1 MCANLPR
8 HRSTVGEKNSDWTI
22 CRESKKRQ
30 LFYVPVS
37 YFQVT
42 VLTEAGNVFD
52 ASLTNSV
59 ELAPKS
65 LFYYLKI
72 ELSQHFVVL
81 KVRRIHIG
89 QSFECNKQQIQ

>member
-1 MCANLPR
+1 MCANLP
-8 HRSTVGEKNSDWTI
+8 HHHSIVGKKKSDWII
-22 CRESKKRQ
+22 CGESKKRQ

-42 VLTEAGNVFD
+42 VLMEAENVFD

-65 LFYYLKI
+65 LFY
-72 ELSQHFVVL
+72 
-81 KVRRIHIG
+81 
-89 QSFECNKQQIQ
+89 

>member
-1 MCANLPR
+1 MQIYFVIVLLW
-8 HRSTVGEKNSDWTI
+8 GKKSDWTL
-22 CRESKKRQ
+22 CGESKKRQ

-42 VLTEAGNVFD
+42 VLMEAGNVFD

-59 ELAPKS
+59 GWLQS
-65 LFYYLKI
+65 HCFTYLEI
-72 ELSQHFVVL
+72 ELSQQFVML